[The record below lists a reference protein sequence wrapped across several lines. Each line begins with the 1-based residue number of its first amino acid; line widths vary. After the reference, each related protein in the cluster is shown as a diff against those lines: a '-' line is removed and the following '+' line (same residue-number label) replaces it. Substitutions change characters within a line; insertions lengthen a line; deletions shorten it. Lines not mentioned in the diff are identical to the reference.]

1 MTTSSS
7 GPSGPPAS
15 TLGSSETP
23 LPPQTIRPDGS
34 ILVHFDTSDG
44 KHLTGRVFGTGST
57 TIVLAHMGNEGNSQD
72 DWHVLV
78 PKLVAKGF
86 TVLTYNRRGVCSGD
100 GECSGTAATGY
111 GNVWKDV
118 VGAVAF
124 AHTRGAAKVIVGG
137 ASIGA
142 MSSLYAVLQEHLD
155 VAGVIW
161 IAGLV
166 NDQGYS
172 FEAGQVAGLP
182 VPILIISA
190 IDDRGGAGPDAQ
202 QLYGWA
208 PQPKTL
214 VMIPGR
220 WHGTEVWTIDEPTA
234 QKAMEHAI
242 LEFVA
247 KYGGAG

>member
-1 MTTSSS
+1 M
-7 GPSGPPAS
+7 
-15 TLGSSETP
+15 
-23 LPPQTIRPDGS
+23 RPDGS
-34 ILVHFDTSDG
+34 ILVHFDASDG
-44 KHLTGRVFGTGST
+44 LHLTGRVFGTGST
-57 TIVLAHMGNEGNSQD
+57 TIVLAHMGNTGNSQD
-72 DWHVLV
+72 DWRVLV

-100 GECSGTAATGY
+100 GECSGPASGY

-118 VGAVAF
+118 VGAVAL
-124 AHTRGAAKVIVGG
+124 AHGRGAAKVIVGG

-142 MSSLYAVLQEHLD
+142 MSSLYAALQEHLD
-155 VAGVIW
+155 IAGLIW

-166 NDQGYS
+166 NESGYS
-172 FEAGQVAGLP
+172 FDAGQVAGLT
-182 VPILIISA
+182 VPILIVSA

-202 QLYGWA
+202 ELYDWA

-220 WHGTEVWTIDEPTA
+220 WHGTEVWTAGDAAA
-234 QKAMEHAI
+234 QKTFEDAI

-247 KYGGAG
+247 TYGGAG

>member
-1 MTTSSS
+1 MSTTTL
-7 GPSGPPAS
+7 AS
-15 TLGSSETP
+15 TT
-23 LPPQTIRPDGS
+23 
-34 ILVHFDTSDG
+34 V
-44 KHLTGRVFGTGST
+44 
-57 TIVLAHMGNEGNSQD
+57 VLAHMGNDGNSQD

-78 PKLVAKGF
+78 PKLVDKGF

-100 GECSGTAATGY
+100 GECSGPGTGY
-111 GNVWKDV
+111 GSVWKDV

-124 AHTRGAAKVIVGG
+124 AHARGASEVIVGG

-142 MSSLYAVLQEHLD
+142 MSSLYAALQEHLD
-155 VAGVIW
+155 IAGLIW

-166 NDQGYS
+166 NESGYS
-172 FEAGQVAGLP
+172 FDAGQVAGLA
-182 VPILIISA
+182 VPILVISA

-208 PQPKTL
+208 PEPKKL

-220 WHGTEVWTIDEPTA
+220 WHGTEVWTAGDATA
-234 QKAMEHAI
+234 QKTFEDAI

-247 KYGGAG
+247 KYGGAS

>member
-1 MTTSSS
+1 V
-7 GPSGPPAS
+7 
-15 TLGSSETP
+15 
-23 LPPQTIRPDGS
+23 RPDGS
-34 ILVHFDTSDG
+34 ILVHFDASDG
-44 KHLTGRVFGTGST
+44 LHLTGRVFGTGST
-57 TIVLAHMGNEGNSQD
+57 TIVLAHMGNTGNSQD

-100 GECSGTAATGY
+100 GECSGSASGY
-111 GNVWKDV
+111 GSAWKDV

-124 AHTRGAAKVIVGG
+124 AKAHGATRVIVGG

-142 MSSLYAVLQEHLD
+142 MASLYAVLQEHLD
-155 VAGVIW
+155 VAGLMW

-166 NDQGYS
+166 NESGYS
-172 FEAGQVAGLP
+172 FDAGQVAGLT
-182 VPILIISA
+182 VPILIVSA

-202 QLYGWA
+202 TLYGWA

-220 WHGTEVWTIDEPTA
+220 WHGTEVWTAGDAAA
-234 QKAMEHAI
+234 QQTFEDAI

-247 KYGGAG
+247 KYGAAG